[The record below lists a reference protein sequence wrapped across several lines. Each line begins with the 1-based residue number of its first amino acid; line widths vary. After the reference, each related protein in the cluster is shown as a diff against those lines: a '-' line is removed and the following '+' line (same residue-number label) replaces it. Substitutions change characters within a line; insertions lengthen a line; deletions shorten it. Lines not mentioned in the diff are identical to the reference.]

1 MATKHTE
8 LLNCLLCAGNTA
20 QDLYLLSPLILT
32 IILGDNVTLILQLG
46 LSTGAH
52 TPSSGG
58 RETEPRFAWLQN
70 LPSNHD
76 LIMSAKSS
84 LRDLTKVNKVTFQ
97 LQGVVFFF
105 FYSYLSLNEYIV
117 KFPNCS
123 FREVSNF
130 FSK

>member
-1 MATKHTE
+1 MATKYTE
-8 LLNCLLCAGNTA
+8 LLNCLLCARNTA

-32 IILGDNVTLILQLG
+32 IVLVDNVTLILQLG

-70 LPSNHD
+70 LPTNHD

-84 LRDLTKVNKVTFQ
+84 LRVLTKVNKVTFQ
-97 LQGVVFFF
+97 LQAVVFFF
-105 FYSYLSLNEYIV
+105 FFNEYIV

-130 FSK
+130 SSK